1 MGVVF
6 VPDDNDLSSGLKWR
20 RAFTEYFP
28 DMAYF
33 EWPIYQKES
42 EIRYAIVWNPPSS
55 IWALLPN
62 LDTVFVLGAGVDFVL
77 QQKLPPNVKVVRLLD
92 AGMAKPMATYALF
105 ASLFFQRSFDKY
117 QRHQAQ
123 KQWRPLDYTSP
134 KKWPI
139 GVMGLG
145 TIGRQVASTLVDN
158 NFPVIGWSRTAKP
171 NLAYDVF
178 SGPGELSQFI
188 ADIKILV
195 NVLPL
200 TSSTRGIV
208 NSKLLY
214 QMKPGGYLINIGRG
228 ATINEKELSQAISS
242 GHLEGAF
249 LDVFWEE
256 PLPSNSSLYDHPQV
270 VITPHVAAPTV
281 FEEAVNQIMNNIRLI
296 EDKVSPKGL
305 VDRELGY

>member
-1 MGVVF
+1 MGVIF
-6 VPDDNDLSSGLKWR
+6 VPDDNDRSSGMKWR
-20 RAFTEYFP
+20 KAFKKYFP
-28 DMAYF
+28 DMPYL
-33 EWPIYQKES
+33 EWPIHQKELG
-42 EIRYAIVWNPPSS
+42 IGYAIVWNPPSS

-62 LDTVFVLGAGVDFVL
+62 LHTLFVLGAGVDFVL

-92 AGMAKPMATYALF
+92 AGMAKPMATYVLF

-117 QRHQAQ
+117 QRYQAQ

-134 KKWPI
+134 KEWPI

-145 TIGRQVASTLVDN
+145 IIGRQVASTLMDN

-171 NLAYDVF
+171 NLTYDVF
-178 SGPGELSQFI
+178 SGSGELSQFI
-188 ADIKILV
+188 ANIRILV

-200 TSSTRGIV
+200 TSSTRGII
-208 NSKLLY
+208 NSRLLY

-228 ATINEKELSQAISS
+228 ATINEKELSQAINS
-242 GHLEGAF
+242 GHLGGAF
-249 LDVFWEE
+249 LDVFSEE
-256 PLPSNSSLYDHPQV
+256 PLSSDSPLYDYPQV

-296 EDKVSPKGL
+296 EAGASPKGL
-305 VDRELGY
+305 VDREQGY